1 MTHYSVQTR
10 DIDYTVWIF
19 SFAKNMTK
27 NIGKNLS
34 SQYSQKN
41 LVMLNNLQRMD
52 LKLLQ
57 TQQLQTQLKQLG
69 IWLAIK
75 PLIKLEKY
83 QKFRNKVIQRK
94 LKISIRKKYLEKDTY
109 LQNKNRNYWFS
120 KIYIIL

>member
-10 DIDYTVWIF
+10 DIDYTLWIL

-41 LVMLNNLQRMD
+41 LIMLNNLQRMD

-69 IWLAIK
+69 I
-75 PLIKLEKY
+75 
-83 QKFRNKVIQRK
+83 
-94 LKISIRKKYLEKDTY
+94 
-109 LQNKNRNYWFS
+109 
-120 KIYIIL
+120 

>member
-69 IWLAIK
+69 I
-75 PLIKLEKY
+75 
-83 QKFRNKVIQRK
+83 
-94 LKISIRKKYLEKDTY
+94 
-109 LQNKNRNYWFS
+109 
-120 KIYIIL
+120 

>member
-10 DIDYTVWIF
+10 DIDYTLWIL

-41 LVMLNNLQRMD
+41 LVMLNNLQCMD

-69 IWLAIK
+69 M
-75 PLIKLEKY
+75 
-83 QKFRNKVIQRK
+83 
-94 LKISIRKKYLEKDTY
+94 
-109 LQNKNRNYWFS
+109 
-120 KIYIIL
+120 

>member
-41 LVMLNNLQRMD
+41 LVMLNNLERMD

-69 IWLAIK
+69 M
-75 PLIKLEKY
+75 
-83 QKFRNKVIQRK
+83 
-94 LKISIRKKYLEKDTY
+94 
-109 LQNKNRNYWFS
+109 
-120 KIYIIL
+120 

>member
-34 SQYSQKN
+34 SQYSQNN

-69 IWLAIK
+69 I
-75 PLIKLEKY
+75 
-83 QKFRNKVIQRK
+83 
-94 LKISIRKKYLEKDTY
+94 
-109 LQNKNRNYWFS
+109 
-120 KIYIIL
+120 

>member
-69 IWLAIK
+69 M
-75 PLIKLEKY
+75 
-83 QKFRNKVIQRK
+83 
-94 LKISIRKKYLEKDTY
+94 
-109 LQNKNRNYWFS
+109 
-120 KIYIIL
+120 

>member
-41 LVMLNNLQRMD
+41 LVMLNNLQCMD

-69 IWLAIK
+69 I
-75 PLIKLEKY
+75 
-83 QKFRNKVIQRK
+83 
-94 LKISIRKKYLEKDTY
+94 
-109 LQNKNRNYWFS
+109 
-120 KIYIIL
+120 